1 MTQHT
6 HCDILIVG
14 AGLVG
19 ASTALALQQSGH
31 HVILLEAR
39 LPDLNP
45 AVLTQGFDP
54 RIFAISPGNQRF
66 LASLNAWPSAERLQS
81 VKQMSVFGD
90 QGGKIEFNAQDLHAS
105 HLTTIAENRWL
116 LSGLWAELAKQN
128 VTLISGQRGAQIK
141 TDLMQAELTLDN
153 GERISAKLI
162 IGADGA
168 NSWVRQQAGIDIKV
182 DPYHHHGVVANFK
195 CAHDHEGV
203 AYQWFKD
210 GEILAYLPLPNRHMS
225 MVWSTSQPQK
235 LLDLSPEAL
244 AVAVAERGQQRLGAL
259 EVVTP
264 ANAFELRL
272 IRPQATTAQR
282 ILLVGDAAHT
292 IHPLAGQGVNLGFGD
307 AQALAQLLH
316 GTKDPGQRALL
327 TQYAQRR
334 LEPVRTMQMGCD
346 ALFKLFGDQ
355 KLPLLPWLRNTGLNL
370 TNQLGPVKKK
380 LIAHAMGLS

>member
-1 MTQHT
+1 MTTHT

-19 ASTALALQQSGH
+19 ASTALALQASGH
-31 HVILLEAR
+31 HVMLLEAR
-39 LPDLNP
+39 LPDLSP
-45 AVLTQGFDP
+45 AQLSHGFDP

-66 LASLNAWPSAERLQS
+66 LEQLNAWPNTERMQS
-81 VKQMSVFGD
+81 VTQMSVFGD
-90 QGGKIEFNAQDLHAS
+90 QGGHIEFNARDLRAS

-128 VTLISGQRGAQIK
+128 VTIISGQRGASLR
-141 TDLMQAELTLDN
+141 TDLNQASLTLDN
-153 GERISAKLI
+153 GDQISAKLV

-182 DPYHHHGVVANFK
+182 DPYHHHGVVANFQ
-195 CAHDHEGV
+195 CEHDHQGV
-203 AYQWFKD
+203 AYQWFQD

-225 MVWSTSQPQK
+225 MVWSTSQPEK
-235 LLDLSPEAL
+235 LLDLSAEDLAL
-244 AVAVAERGQQRLGAL
+244 AVAARGQHKLGQL
-259 EVVTP
+259 KVVTP

-282 ILLVGDAAHT
+282 VLLVGDAAHT

-307 AQALAQLLH
+307 AQTLAQLLK
-316 GTKDPGQRALL
+316 GAKDPGQSALL

-346 ALFKLFGDQ
+346 ALFKLFGNHS
-355 KLPLLPWLRNTGLNL
+355 LPLLPWLRNTGLSL
-370 TNQLGPVKKK
+370 TNQLGPVKRK
-380 LIAHAMGLS
+380 LIAQAMGLD